1 MPTSICRTC
10 SQPSLTP
17 SCRSAAATRCRLPAP
32 GGRRQKTD
40 RRDATLLARLLRAG
54 ELTAINVP
62 DAVDQS
68 IRDLA
73 RTRAD
78 AVDDLKRAKQR
89 LKSFLL
95 RQGYHYTGKANWGE
109 AHLRCRRW

>member
-1 MPTSICRTC
+1 
-10 SQPSLTP
+10 
-17 SCRSAAATRCRLPAP
+17 LPAP

-40 RRDATLLARLLRAG
+40 RRDAKLLARLLRAG

-109 AHLRCRRW
+109 AHLRYRRW